1 MLNEVSILYQ
11 KFQFR
16 FQKCDRN
23 FDYDQKYD
31 FHQNCNL
38 LTGIYILGRNFDFL
52 TKIDFRPS
60 VPKPVGLKGFSGI
73 ICFLDRLFS
82 FFFQFSFIFNFH
94 FFFNFYEIF
103 DNFLEKFRIKKFF
116 EKFRVKQFRVE

>member
-1 MLNEVSILYQ
+1 
-11 KFQFR
+11 
-16 FQKCDRN
+16 
-23 FDYDQKYD
+23 
-31 FHQNCNL
+31 
-38 LTGIYILGRNFDFL
+38 
-52 TKIDFRPS
+52 